1 MTDQHG
7 ASAAAPPH
15 FSTAYKAWLL
25 LLLVAVYACSFLDRI
40 VVAVLGQA
48 IKNDL
53 GLSDFQIGMVGGFSF
68 ALFFTI
74 ASIPLG
80 RVAERFHRVRLISF
94 CVVAWSVFATF
105 CGLSQNFWQLMLC
118 RCGVGIGE
126 AGSTPAAHSLIADH
140 FPPERRATALAT
152 YALGV
157 PIGTLIAA
165 FAGGWLAQSFGWR
178 ATFIYLGVP
187 GVALGALTWLTM
199 REPPRGMSEKTAA
212 ATAAAVGK
220 VPPLSAV
227 IRRMWST
234 HTIRNMVL
242 ATAVGAIA
250 LQGINMFIPM
260 YLSRVF
266 GMSLAK
272 AGFTFGL
279 VIGVGGF
286 IGIALGGIIAD
297 WLSPKDQRWYAW
309 VPGWATLLAVP
320 IATFAFVQN
329 DSALATGAIFLYAV
343 LTLCWNGPT
352 FSTIHRMVDPRMR
365 ASSSAI
371 MMTVMTLIG
380 HGLGPPLIG
389 FLSDRFVAKAFTAG
403 SYKALCLT
411 GAAAPAPGS
420 ELANMCIQ
428 ASAAGIRSS
437 MLCFVAILIVAGILY
452 LRAAR
457 TYQAEWRM
465 QSACA

>member
-1 MTDQHG
+1 MRDNYG
-7 ASAAAPPH
+7 ASAAAPPQ
-15 FSTAYKAWLL
+15 FSTAYRVWLL
-25 LLLVAVYACSFLDRI
+25 ILLVAVYACSFLDRI
-40 VVAVLGQA
+40 VIAVLAQA
-48 IKNDL
+48 IKTDL
-53 GLSDFQIGMVGGFSF
+53 GLSDFQIGIVGGFSF

-80 RVAERFHRVRLISF
+80 RLAERYNRVRLISL
-94 CVVAWSVFATF
+94 CVVAWSIFATF
-105 CGLSQNFWQLMLC
+105 CGLAQNFWQLMLS

-126 AGSTPAAHSLIADH
+126 AGSTPAAHALIADH
-140 FPPERRATALAT
+140 FPPDRRATALAT

-187 GVALGALTWLTM
+187 GVALGALTWLTL
-199 REPPRGMSEKTAA
+199 REPPRGMSDKAPVATTSAA
-212 ATAAAVGK
+212 GEI
-220 VPPLSAV
+220 PPLSAV
-227 IRRMWST
+227 FRRMWST
-234 HTIRNMVL
+234 HTVRNMVL

-250 LQGINMFIPM
+250 LHGINMFIPM

-297 WLSPKDQRWYAW
+297 WLSPRDQRWYAW

-320 IATFAFVQN
+320 IATFAFLQN
-329 DSALATGAIFLYAV
+329 DSLLATGAIFLYAM

-389 FLSDRFVAKAFTAG
+389 FLSDHFVSRAFTAG

-411 GAAAPAPGS
+411 GAAPASGS
-420 ELANMCIQ
+420 DLANMCVQ
-428 ASAAGIRSS
+428 ASAEGIRTS
-437 MLCFVAILIVAGILY
+437 MLCFVAILIVTGLLY
-452 LRAAR
+452 LRAAH
-457 TYQAEWRM
+457 TYQAEWNM
-465 QSACA
+465 QSAHA